1 MSEIFLTIKL
11 PFQQLLKAIEA
22 LTEQERL
29 VLRKKLE
36 ENTPLSWQARFERA
50 LTGLDEKN
58 NKISL
63 AEVQSDVEKA
73 IQAVR
78 GESN

>member
-11 PFQQLLKAIEA
+11 PFQQLLKAIEE

-36 ENTPLSWQARFERA
+36 ENTPLSWQAQFERA
-50 LTGLDEKN
+50 LTRLDEKN
-58 NKISL
+58 KKISYPL
-63 AEVQSDVEKA
+63 K
-73 IQAVR
+73 
-78 GESN
+78 N